1 MSRLETVR
9 ISRASADQRRG
20 RAGRTAPGTCYR
32 LWSESEHAALAPQ
45 SAPEMLE
52 ADLGPL
58 ALELACWGVT
68 DPAALAWVDVP
79 PLATFRQARAL
90 LRDLEA
96 LDDRG
101 QATLVGRRRAAQGVH
116 PRLAHMLLRAL
127 PLGLARLACE
137 VAALLTERDPLRSV
151 GSLPEPDLRHRID
164 VLRDAAPPPGTAV
177 DRDALQRVRRTADLL
192 ERRLRRDA
200 GVERD
205 TTSGTLEA
213 DDAVGLLLAFAYPDR
228 IGVARRGDSGRYLLT
243 HGRGATLVGPA
254 ALARSELIV
263 AASIDAGDREARI
276 QLGAPLRRELLERH
290 FAAALE
296 ARDEVAWDSRT
307 GSVVARRV
315 RRLGAVVLEEQA
327 LAGASVQGI
336 EQAMVDGVREMG
348 LESLPWTGELQQWR
362 ARVRLLRSMDLEQDA
377 QTDWPDV
384 SDTHLLAT
392 LEAWLGPYLAGITRR
407 SQLVNVR
414 LRDALSGLLDWTLR
428 RRLDELAPTHV
439 TVPSGSRIPVDYVQA
454 SPTLAVRLQ
463 EVFGWLDSPRI
474 AAGRLPLT
482 LELLSPARRPVQV
495 TRDLLSFWRHGYA
508 EVRKEL
514 RGRYPKHYWP
524 EDPLIAT
531 PTRKVRPPAS
541 T

>member
-1 MSRLETVR
+1 
-9 ISRASADQRRG
+9 
-20 RAGRTAPGTCYR
+20 
-32 LWSESEHAALAPQ
+32 
-45 SAPEMLE
+45 
-52 ADLGPL
+52 
-58 ALELACWGVT
+58 
-68 DPAALAWVDVP
+68 
-79 PLATFRQARAL
+79 
-90 LRDLEA
+90 
-96 LDDRG
+96 
-101 QATLVGRRRAAQGVH
+101 
-116 PRLAHMLLRAL
+116 
-127 PLGLARLACE
+127 
-137 VAALLTERDPLRSV
+137 
-151 GSLPEPDLRHRID
+151 
-164 VLRDAAPPPGTAV
+164 
-177 DRDALQRVRRTADLL
+177 
-192 ERRLRRDA
+192 
-200 GVERD
+200 
-205 TTSGTLEA
+205 
-213 DDAVGLLLAFAYPDR
+213 
-228 IGVARRGDSGRYLLT
+228 
-243 HGRGATLVGPA
+243 
-254 ALARSELIV
+254 
-263 AASIDAGDREARI
+263 
-276 QLGAPLRRELLERH
+276 LRRELLERH